1 MKIIPRALAILG
13 LLGALASAHGVTP
26 PKGVTVTYALV
37 PKERLADAVRDSRVA
52 LAIEESWRKDMMAKP
67 GPPGYPINLSGQK
80 YSIVVF
86 VEMPA
91 SFALWGKIGL
101 PIQNP
106 KNPVVLNV
114 SQAPG
119 YSGTYVIDGGGLVL
133 TRGIL
138 TEPKSYEWLEVN
150 TK

>member
-13 LLGALASAHGVTP
+13 LLGTLASALGVTRP
-26 PKGVTVTYALV
+26 EGVTVTYALV
-37 PKERLADAVRDSRVA
+37 PKERLADAVRDPQVA
-52 LAIEESWRKDMMAKP
+52 LAIEDSWRKQMMAKP
-67 GPPGYPINLSGQK
+67 GPPPYPGNLSGQK

-119 YSGTYVIDGGGLVL
+119 HSGTYVIDGGGLVL
-133 TRGIL
+133 IRGIPSV
-138 TEPKSYEWLEVN
+138 PKAYEWLEVN
-150 TK
+150 TH